1 MTDRVVAWLAG
12 RSGRERSLLAVA
24 AASAVVL
31 ALTLAVLAVHDDLAA
46 LRRQVA
52 AHERELA
59 GVRVLA
65 RRLAAGRPARAA
77 SDDAPLLADVQ
88 EATDRVVGR
97 GRIASLTPASGPAA
111 DGFAEERVA
120 LRLSDAALAEVVGLL
135 HALETAAHVV
145 RLDLRKHPD
154 DPARF
159 EATVEVA
166 RLRAAS

>member
-1 MTDRVVAWLAG
+1 MIEQVLAWLAG
-12 RSGRERSLLAVA
+12 RSGRERALLAAA
-24 AASAVVL
+24 AASAVVA
-31 ALTLAVLAVHDDLAA
+31 ALTIAALAVHDDVAA
-46 LRRQVA
+46 LRRRVA
-52 AHERELA
+52 GHERELA
-59 GVRVLA
+59 AVRVLA
-65 RRLAAGRPARAA
+65 RRLAAGRPARATSDA
-77 SDDAPLLADVQ
+77 SLLAEVQ
-88 EATDRVVGR
+88 EAADRVVGH

-111 DGFAEERVA
+111 DGVAEERVA
-120 LRLSDAALAEVVGLL
+120 LRLNDAALAEVVGVL

>member
-1 MTDRVVAWLAG
+1 M
-12 RSGRERSLLAVA
+12 
-24 AASAVVL
+24 
-31 ALTLAVLAVHDDLAA
+31 LAVHDDLAA
-46 LRRQVA
+46 FRRQVA
-52 AHERELA
+52 AHERELV

-88 EATDRVVGR
+88 EAADRVVGR

-111 DGFAEERVA
+111 AGFAEERVA

-145 RLDLRKHPD
+145 RLDLRKHSD

>member
-1 MTDRVVAWLAG
+1 VTERVVAWLAG
-12 RSGRERSLLAVA
+12 RSGRERTLLAAA
-24 AASAVVL
+24 AASAVVAVL
-31 ALTLAVLAVHDDLAA
+31 ALATLAVHDDLAA
-46 LRRQVA
+46 LRRRVA

-65 RRLAAGRPARAA
+65 RRLVAGRPARAA
-77 SDDAPLLADVQ
+77 AEGTSLLADVQ
-88 EATDRVVGR
+88 EAADRVVGR

-111 DGFAEERVA
+111 DGVAEERVA

-145 RLDLRKHPD
+145 RLELRKHPD